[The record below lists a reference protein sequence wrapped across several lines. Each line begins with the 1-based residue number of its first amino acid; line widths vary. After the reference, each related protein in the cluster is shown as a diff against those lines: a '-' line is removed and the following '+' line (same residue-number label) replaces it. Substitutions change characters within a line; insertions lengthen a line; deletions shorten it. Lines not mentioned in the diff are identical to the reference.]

1 MLASTG
7 EFSLTMDTSSA
18 SEGDYV
24 QGWLSVADG
33 AGNIMIE
40 VETSTLLFSIFNY
53 VQMEHLL
60 SVQNSTL
67 FGDSMKTDGCIQVK
81 RISYKFQSG
90 IRMEL
95 QILNTLNWTLAQP
108 QPTLL

>member
-1 MLASTG
+1 MDDSNMDGQIDEDEIQEIPLKAPGNMLASTG

-40 VETSTLLFSIFNY
+40 GGNIYTPLFNI
-53 VQMEHLL
+53 QLRA
-60 SVQNSTL
+60 
-67 FGDSMKTDGCIQVK
+67 DGTPSLGTEFDLMWGQHED
-81 RISYKFQSG
+81 G
-90 IRMEL
+90 WL
-95 QILNTLNWTLAQP
+95 HP
-108 QPTLL
+108 G